1 MFLQGGKN
9 SEIRDSR
16 GVSSKNRQRSKA
28 FHTLMTQKN
37 RTPVLMLKTHDRNE
51 NTSLTKWKS
60 VRLTALEITALF
72 FENFRFYCKNTRKLP
87 LCPIKKCQMHTC
99 VYHKTHNIALMFF
112 FASKPWPTSVIN
124 DTVTI
129 WRFLCLA

>member
-1 MFLQGGKN
+1 MNIDQFSQKPSQHVLCFLQGGKN

-51 NTSLTKWKS
+51 NTSLTK
-60 VRLTALEITALF
+60 
-72 FENFRFYCKNTRKLP
+72 
-87 LCPIKKCQMHTC
+87 
-99 VYHKTHNIALMFF
+99 
-112 FASKPWPTSVIN
+112 
-124 DTVTI
+124 
-129 WRFLCLA
+129 